1 MDMVKKVMK
10 RMEKQ
15 VWRDKTGKTAFHP
28 FGRNSKGYQISFLM
42 YPSGGEIPCLPHQT
56 KQ

>member
-1 MDMVKKVMK
+1 MVKKVMK